1 MVRDD
6 ATLVALVLAGDQ
18 SAFAELVDRYH
29 GEVYYLAL
37 RQLRHREDAEDLAQ
51 EAFLRAYRALA
62 QYDPTR
68 PFGAW
73 LYAIT
78 ARLCID
84 AHRRRRVRPVSLTRP
99 EEGTAAEEREW
110 EIPDPAEGP
119 ESLVERR
126 DEAHRLS
133 GLIDRLPPDYRLAI
147 LLRHAQ
153 DLSYEEIAE
162 ATGVPL
168 GTVKARIHRAR
179 NQLRAWLEAEAR
191 AGQGGGPE
199 GDIGPPPGP
208 DEPARS
214 PGRDSKQKP
223 DRGMH
228 PGGPPPRKEKR

>member
-1 MVRDD
+1 VVRDD
-6 ATLVALVLAGDQ
+6 AKLVALVLAGDQ

-37 RQLRHREDAEDLAQ
+37 RQLRQREDAEDLAQ
-51 EAFLRAYRALA
+51 EAFLRAYRALS

-110 EIPDPAEGP
+110 EIPDKTEGP
-119 ESLVERR
+119 EAQAERR
-126 DEAHRLS
+126 DEAIRLS
-133 GLIDRLPPDYRLAI
+133 VLVDRLPPDYRLAI
-147 LLRHAQ
+147 LLRHSQ
-153 DLSYEEIAE
+153 DLSYEEIAA

-179 NQLRAWLEAEAR
+179 NQLRAWIEAEEGAGSGGR
-191 AGQGGGPE
+191 APEKGPHGPE
-199 GDIGPPPGP
+199 ESG
-208 DEPARS
+208 
-214 PGRDSKQKP
+214 QKP
-223 DRGMH
+223 DGGMH
-228 PGGPPPRKEKR
+228 PDGPPSRRGKR

>member
-1 MVRDD
+1 VVRDD

-37 RQLRHREDAEDLAQ
+37 RQLRQREDAEDLAQ

-110 EIPDPAEGP
+110 EIPDKTEGP
-119 ESLVERR
+119 EAQAERR
-126 DEAHRLS
+126 DEAIRLS
-133 GLIDRLPPDYRLAI
+133 VLVDRLPPDYRLAI
-147 LLRHAQ
+147 LLRHSQ
-153 DLSYEEIAE
+153 DLSYEEIAV
-162 ATGVPL
+162 ATGAPL

-179 NQLRAWLEAEAR
+179 NQLRAWIEAEEGAGSGGR
-191 AGQGGGPE
+191 APEKGPHGPE
-199 GDIGPPPGP
+199 ESG
-208 DEPARS
+208 
-214 PGRDSKQKP
+214 QKP
-223 DRGMH
+223 DGGMH
-228 PGGPPPRKEKR
+228 PDGPPSRRGKR

>member
-6 ATLVALVLAGDQ
+6 AKLVALVLAGDQ

-37 RQLRHREDAEDLAQ
+37 RQLRQREDAEDLAQ

-110 EIPDPAEGP
+110 EIPDKTEGP
-119 ESLVERR
+119 EAQAERR
-126 DEAHRLS
+126 DEAIRLS
-133 GLIDRLPPDYRLAI
+133 VLVDRLPPDYRLAI
-147 LLRHAQ
+147 LLRHSQ
-153 DLSYEEIAE
+153 DLSYEEIAA

-179 NQLRAWLEAEAR
+179 NQLRVWIEAEKGAGSEGR
-191 AGQGGGPE
+191 APEKGPHGPE
-199 GDIGPPPGP
+199 ESG
-208 DEPARS
+208 
-214 PGRDSKQKP
+214 QKP
-223 DRGMH
+223 DGGMH
-228 PGGPPPRKEKR
+228 PDGPPSRRGKR

>member
-6 ATLVALVLAGDQ
+6 AKLVALVLAGDQ

-37 RQLRHREDAEDLAQ
+37 RQLRQREDAEDLAQ
-51 EAFLRAYRALA
+51 EAFLRAYRALS

-110 EIPDPAEGP
+110 EIPDKTEGP
-119 ESLVERR
+119 EAQAERR
-126 DEAHRLS
+126 DEAIRLS
-133 GLIDRLPPDYRLAI
+133 VLVDRLPPDYRLAI
-147 LLRHAQ
+147 LLRHSQ
-153 DLSYEEIAE
+153 DLSYEEIAA

-179 NQLRAWLEAEAR
+179 NQLRAWIEAEEGAGSGGR
-191 AGQGGGPE
+191 APEKGPHGPE
-199 GDIGPPPGP
+199 ESG
-208 DEPARS
+208 
-214 PGRDSKQKP
+214 QKP
-223 DRGMH
+223 DGGMH
-228 PGGPPPRKEKR
+228 PDGPPSRRGKR

>member
-1 MVRDD
+1 VVRDD

-37 RQLRHREDAEDLAQ
+37 RQLRQREDAEDLAQ
-51 EAFLRAYRALA
+51 EAFLRAYRALS

-110 EIPDPAEGP
+110 EIPDKTEGP
-119 ESLVERR
+119 EAQAERR
-126 DEAHRLS
+126 DEAIRLS
-133 GLIDRLPPDYRLAI
+133 VLVDRLPPDYRLAI
-147 LLRHAQ
+147 LLRHSQ
-153 DLSYEEIAE
+153 DLSYEEIAA

-179 NQLRAWLEAEAR
+179 NQLRAWSEAEEGAGSGGR
-191 AGQGGGPE
+191 APEKGPHGPE
-199 GDIGPPPGP
+199 ESG
-208 DEPARS
+208 
-214 PGRDSKQKP
+214 QKP
-223 DRGMH
+223 DGGMH
-228 PGGPPPRKEKR
+228 PDGPPSRRGKR

>member
-37 RQLRHREDAEDLAQ
+37 RQLRQREDAEDLAQ
-51 EAFLRAYRALA
+51 EAFLRAYRALS

-110 EIPDPAEGP
+110 EIPDKTEGP
-119 ESLVERR
+119 EAQAERR
-126 DEAHRLS
+126 DEAIRLS
-133 GLIDRLPPDYRLAI
+133 VLVDRLPPDYRLAI
-147 LLRHAQ
+147 LLRHSQ
-153 DLSYEEIAE
+153 DLSYEEIAA

-179 NQLRAWLEAEAR
+179 NQLRTWIEAEEGAGSGGR
-191 AGQGGGPE
+191 APEKGPHGPE
-199 GDIGPPPGP
+199 ESG
-208 DEPARS
+208 
-214 PGRDSKQKP
+214 QKP
-223 DRGMH
+223 DGGMH
-228 PGGPPPRKEKR
+228 PDGPPSRRGKR

>member
-37 RQLRHREDAEDLAQ
+37 RQLRQREDAEDLAQ
-51 EAFLRAYRALA
+51 EAFLRAYRALT
-62 QYDPTR
+62 QYDPMR

-84 AHRRRRVRPVSLTRP
+84 AHRRRKVRPVSLTRP

-110 EIPDPAEGP
+110 EIPDTSEGP
-119 ESLVERR
+119 EARVERQ
-126 DEAHRLS
+126 DEALRLS
-133 GLIDRLPPDYRLAI
+133 ALVDRLPPDYRLAI
-147 LLRHAQ
+147 LLRHSQ
-153 DLSYEEIAE
+153 DLSYEEIAA

-179 NQLRAWLEAEAR
+179 NQLRAWLEAEEG
-191 AGQGGGPE
+191 AGPGGKTPGEAPRLKPE
-199 GDIGPPPGP
+199 EPG
-208 DEPARS
+208 EM
-214 PGRDSKQKP
+214 PGRDSRQKP
-223 DRGMH
+223 DRSMH
-228 PGGPPPRKEKR
+228 PDGPPSRRGKR

>member
-1 MVRDD
+1 VVRDD
-6 ATLVALVLAGDQ
+6 AKLVALVLAGDQ

-37 RQLRHREDAEDLAQ
+37 RQLRQREDAEDLAQ

-110 EIPDPAEGP
+110 EIPDKTEGP
-119 ESLVERR
+119 EAQAERR
-126 DEAHRLS
+126 DEAIRLS
-133 GLIDRLPPDYRLAI
+133 VLVDRLPPDYRLAI
-147 LLRHAQ
+147 LLRHSQ
-153 DLSYEEIAE
+153 DLSYEEIAA

-179 NQLRAWLEAEAR
+179 NKLRAWIEAEEGAGSGGR
-191 AGQGGGPE
+191 APEKGPHGPE
-199 GDIGPPPGP
+199 ESG
-208 DEPARS
+208 
-214 PGRDSKQKP
+214 QKP
-223 DRGMH
+223 DGGMH
-228 PGGPPPRKEKR
+228 PDGPPSRRGKR

>member
-1 MVRDD
+1 VVRDD

-37 RQLRHREDAEDLAQ
+37 RQLRQREDAEDLAQ

-110 EIPDPAEGP
+110 EIPDKTEGP
-119 ESLVERR
+119 EAQAERR
-126 DEAHRLS
+126 DEAIRLS
-133 GLIDRLPPDYRLAI
+133 VLVDRLPPDYRLAI
-147 LLRHAQ
+147 LLRHSQ
-153 DLSYEEIAE
+153 DLSYDEIAA

-179 NQLRAWLEAEAR
+179 NQLRAWIEAEEGAGSGGR
-191 AGQGGGPE
+191 APEEGPHGPE
-199 GDIGPPPGP
+199 ESG
-208 DEPARS
+208 
-214 PGRDSKQKP
+214 QKP
-223 DRGMH
+223 DGGMH
-228 PGGPPPRKEKR
+228 PDGPPSRRGKR